1 MGDTGQSPRITI
13 PAEVLYPMSEHNST
27 VSRRTVLTTT
37 SAAAIA
43 GLAGCSGGGGGGDGS
58 NELELLHAWSSGDGN
73 AAIEALIEGFQ
84 EEHPDVEFAEEPVN
98 GAARSNLD
106 QVISNKLQ
114 ANDPPSTFQSW
125 PGKHLAT
132 YEGAFED
139 IEGDVWNDDLKE
151 NYLAGPQEQAQYNGT
166 YVTVPLN
173 IHRINNLFYNTAVV
187 EEAGVD
193 PESFS
198 SPSDV
203 VDACATIAEE
213 TDAVPFAQQTSGT
226 WSTVQLWETIL
237 LGQAG
242 IDGYESFINGEGDRE
257 AVQSA
262 LEAVVELSEYYPSD
276 SSSIS
281 FTEANT
287 MVMEGDAAFIHQG
300 DWAAGAYSGADD
312 FNYGEDWNQVTYP
325 GTSGSYL
332 LNMDSFPYMANNPSP
347 EATRQFLSYCGTAEG
362 QVLFNAEKGSIPP
375 RSDADVSSLNQF
387 QQDQYDDFN
396 AADNQPPSI
405 EHGLAVTPGVK
416 TNISSAFSGFLEDY
430 DAAATAESLIGASN

>member
-1 MGDTGQSPRITI
+1 
-13 PAEVLYPMSEHNST
+13 MSDNDPT
-27 VSRRTVLTTT
+27 LSRRTVLSTTG
-37 SAAAIA
+37 AAAIA
-43 GLAGCSGGGGGGDGS
+43 GLAGCSGGGDGGDGGGGS

-73 AAIEALIEGFQ
+73 AAIGALIEGFQ

-125 PGKHLAT
+125 PGNHLET

-151 NYLAGPQEQAQYNGT
+151 NYLAGPQEQAQYDGT

-193 PESFS
+193 PTSFS

-213 TDAVPFAQQTSGT
+213 TDAVPFAHQTSGT

-242 IDGYESFINGEGDRE
+242 IDGYEAFINGNGDSA

-262 LEAVVELSEYYPSD
+262 LESVVELSEYYPSD

-300 DWAAGAYSGADD
+300 DWAAGAYSNRDG
-312 FNYGEDWNQVTYP
+312 FTYGEDWNQVTYP

>member
-1 MGDTGQSPRITI
+1 M
-13 PAEVLYPMSEHNST
+13 
-27 VSRRTVLTTT
+27 SRRTVLTTT

-43 GLAGCSGGGGGGDGS
+43 GLAGCSGGGGGDGGDGGDDGS
-58 NELELLHAWSSGDGN
+58 SVENELELLHAWSSGDGN

-84 EEHPDVEFAEEPVN
+84 EEHPDIEFAEEPVD

-106 QVISNKLQ
+106 QVVLNKLQ
-114 ANDPPSTFQSW
+114 ANDPPSTFQTW
-125 PGKHLAT
+125 PGKTLEKF
-132 YEGAFED
+132 EGAFAD
-139 IEGDVWNDDLKE
+139 IEGDVWDEDLKE
-151 NYLAGPQEQAQYNGT
+151 NYLAGPQEQAQLNGT

-173 IHRINNLFYNTAVV
+173 IHRINNLFYNTAVLD
-187 EEAGVD
+187 EAGVD
-193 PESFS
+193 PASLS
-198 SPSDV
+198 SASDV
-203 VDACATIAEE
+203 VDACATVAEN
-213 TDAVPFAQQTSGT
+213 TDAVPFAQQTSGA

-242 IDGYESFINGEGDRE
+242 IDGYEAFISGDGDVDQVE
-257 AVQSA
+257 SA
-262 LEAVVELSEYYPSD
+262 LQSVVDLSEYYPSD

-300 DWAAGAYSGADD
+300 DWAAGAYSNADD
-312 FNYGEDWNQVTYP
+312 FNYGDDWGQVTYP

-347 EATRQFLSYCGTAEG
+347 EATRQFLSYCGSAEG

-375 RSDADVSSLNQF
+375 RSDADVSALNEF
-387 QQDQYDDFN
+387 QQDQFEDFN

-405 EHGLAVTPGVK
+405 QHGLAVSPGVA
-416 TNISSAFSGFLEDY
+416 TNIGSAFSGFLEDY
-430 DAAATAESLIGASN
+430 DAAATAEALVNAFN